1 MCNTTCN
8 ITQYVVVSLQRS
20 CLIVR
25 VSTLRVLC
33 VCDRIREAGA
43 VPLQSWF
50 TADYF
55 QTRNKFHNLPFYFY
69 DDKHTRFPTNPTEN
83 VGGRSRLHCSVKRR
97 TTFPQTSHWSLPL
110 RYRKLFKLNSGH
122 KAAMVNFGCY
132 SVNHM
137 QAEPW
142 RCG

>member
-1 MCNTTCN
+1 MSNTTYN
-8 ITQYVVVSLQRS
+8 ITQYVVVSLLRG

-25 VSTLRVLC
+25 VSSLRVF
-33 VCDRIREAGA
+33 VCDRIREAEA

-83 VGGRSRLHCSVKRR
+83 VGGRSRLHSSVKRR
-97 TTFPQTSHWSLPL
+97 TTFF
-110 RYRKLFKLNSGH
+110 RKRLTEACH
-122 KAAMVNFGCY
+122 
-132 SVNHM
+132 
-137 QAEPW
+137 
-142 RCG
+142 